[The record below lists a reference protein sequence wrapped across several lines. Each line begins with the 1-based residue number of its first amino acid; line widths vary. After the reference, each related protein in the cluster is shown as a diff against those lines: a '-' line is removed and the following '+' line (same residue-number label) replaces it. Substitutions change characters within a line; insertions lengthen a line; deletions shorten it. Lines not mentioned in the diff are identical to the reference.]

1 MALVIVTLT
10 LSISAYT
17 PGANRI
23 SGGNVMANGSAPHW
37 GAFACP
43 AAIPLGSLVE
53 LQGDVAKR
61 AAAMGLPTSGICA
74 DRFHRAYSTRHLD
87 ICIPQ
92 DHDGLNNAQRLTWAF
107 QWGRRRGA
115 VRFTLPDGILRIP
128 RR

>member
-23 SGGNVMANGSAPHW
+23 SGGDIMANGAAPHW

-43 AAIPLGSLVE
+43 ASIQLGARVE
-53 LQGDVAKR
+53 LLGDVAER
-61 AAAMGLPTSGICA
+61 AASMGLPTSGICA
-74 DRFHRAYSTRHLD
+74 DRMHRAYSARHLD

-92 DHDGLNNAQRLTWAF
+92 DHDGLNNAQRLMWAY
-107 QWGRRRGA
+107 QWGRRRGS
-115 VRFTLPDGILRIP
+115 VRFTIQR
-128 RR
+128 